1 MLKEFIENRNNFLIN
16 VMNKPDYLEDISG
29 ISDLINEI
37 NLNEVEFDEEIDDF

>member
-1 MLKEFIENRNNFLIN
+1 
-16 VMNKPDYLEDISG
+16 MNKPDYLEDISG